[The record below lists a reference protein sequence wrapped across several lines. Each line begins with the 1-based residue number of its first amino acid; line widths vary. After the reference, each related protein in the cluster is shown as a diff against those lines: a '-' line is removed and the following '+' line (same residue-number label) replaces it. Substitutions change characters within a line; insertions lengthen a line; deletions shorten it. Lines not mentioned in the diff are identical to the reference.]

1 MENQERKRENEK
13 NDPEELDL
21 IEEVLEKLKKYQ
33 PEFFT

>member
-1 MENQERKRENEK
+1 MEKQERKREKED
-13 NDPEELDL
+13 DPEELDL